1 MRRVISLLS
10 ILLFVLPLSSAP
22 FVFETT
28 GTEGDIKFEG
38 GEATELVTWD
48 LTNLSIKGEKTF
60 WFKDSSGADLPDGGP
75 IDLEPTLRDG
85 QFVGYGEFSFNWR
98 IISLDSMN
106 VSLYLGGPMTSDTNQ
121 SLDWILKWDDP
132 KATGDNVPES
142 VLGTIGETITGSGY
156 GKTGRIEVVDHNPEK
171 TGILSESSI
180 SIECITDNILKTD
193 FSTFSGYVYV
203 YVDGGGN

>member
-22 FVFETT
+22 FVFETM
-28 GTEGDIKFEG
+28 GADGNVKFEG

-48 LTNLSIKGEKTF
+48 LANLSIKGEKTF
-60 WFKDSSGADLPDGGP
+60 WFKDSSEADLPDGGT
-75 IDLEPTLRDG
+75 IDIAPTLRDG
-85 QFVGYGEFSFNWR
+85 QFVGYGQFSFNWR
-98 IISLDSMN
+98 IISLDSMK
-106 VSLYLGGPMTSDTNQ
+106 VSLYLGGPMVSDTNQ

-132 KATGDNVPES
+132 KTTGDNVPES
-142 VLGTIGETITGSGY
+142 VLGTIDEAGSGY
-156 GKTGRIEVVDHNPEK
+156 GDNGRIEVVDHNPEK